1 MNFPQRLPLPHALQP
16 KLELLVTL
24 VQRDL
29 AARYKGSVFGNAWS
43 LIQQLSQLLIYTY
56 VFSIVLK
63 VKLSQ
68 SNLPASPIAG
78 NNLIFALWLFAGLIP
93 WNAITGSLIPA
104 STAVINQPNLVKK
117 VVFPLT
123 LMPLVP
129 IITAFIDSTIGFMLL
144 LTTLVLFTQTLHGS
158 ILLLPLVWIPQI
170 LLTAGVGYALAGLT
184 VFIRDIPQSIGVVLS
199 FLFYLTP
206 IMYPVDLVPKPL
218 QVWMMLNPL
227 STIAEVYRD
236 LILWGTP
243 GQHLV
248 GWGYLWVISAIVFAG
263 GLWIYRRLSPAFADV
278 L

>member
-1 MNFPQRLPLPHALQP
+1 MNFPQRLPLPHALQT

-29 AARYKGSVFGNAWS
+29 DARYKGSVFGNAWS

-68 SNLPASPIAG
+68 SNLPTSPLAG
-78 NNLIFALWLFAGLIP
+78 NSLIFALWLFAGLIP
-93 WNAITGSLIPA
+93 WNAITASFIPA
-104 STAVINQPNLVKK
+104 ATAVINQPNLVKK

-129 IITAFIDSTIGFMLL
+129 IITAFIDSTIGLMLL

-158 ILLLPLVWIPQI
+158 LLLLPLVWIPQI
-170 LLTAGVGYALAGLT
+170 LLTAGISYALAGLT
-184 VFIRDIPQSIGVVLS
+184 VFIRDIPQSIGIVLS

-206 IMYPVDLVPKPL
+206 IMYPVDLIPQQL
-218 QVWMMLNPL
+218 QVWMILNPL

-248 GWGYLWVISAIVFAG
+248 GWVSLWVISAIVFSG